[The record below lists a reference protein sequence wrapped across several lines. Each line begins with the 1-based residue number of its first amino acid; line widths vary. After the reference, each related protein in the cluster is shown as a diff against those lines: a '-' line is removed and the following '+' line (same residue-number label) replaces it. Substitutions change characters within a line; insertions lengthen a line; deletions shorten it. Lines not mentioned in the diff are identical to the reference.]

1 MGDSKIFKTGF
12 DMADYT
18 DILPDANEYMRNDV
32 IINIDQYEKG
42 NIDNCVWKR
51 YRPSFA
57 ETKSPQFRER
67 EAKRILKTGAWV
79 CISEELIWLPPSYYF
94 ALQYGTVGESDLE
107 FRLKRLKHV
116 LFKIRARNNPQC
128 KGTLTIKNRADGE
141 TTMALTDGFWECADG
156 NMNVG
161 QIGIQSKT
169 RDDAINPCWS
179 TVQILWQSLPQ
190 WLKDDLFS
198 DMASGDNIAE
208 KIKFMRDADDEHGI
222 KARNIRMQYYPCVF
236 NAMDGK
242 HNMKKC
248 ILDEICKWIEA
259 EFADTLTN
267 YTKFIMPGFER
278 RGLFDMF
285 SSPSDVP
292 TKSNEQVFEV
302 WKMSNTDELN
312 EVGTTTSG
320 IHRHYS
326 NPLDGIQGAYDK
338 FGDADPEKIYDWIM
352 RTRKSVTK
360 DKLMG
365 EIRGFP
371 LNEEEMFGSFDG
383 SSLWDNQKGI
393 EARKIYLIGTRFKD
407 EKTKEPTVVY
417 GNLEWID
424 GIQDTEVDFR
434 QADKNDF
441 DVDVARFAIS
451 YMPKNKE
458 PLRYADVTVRGQS
471 VGDKPKPPSIIQDC
485 LGIDPYAKRYPNKTA
500 SNGAMV
506 NHKFLDIYETGIVK
520 CPTMIYCNRPS
531 HQEIFFED
539 GIKAAVFNRAMVQPE
554 SINDKIIDYFED
566 RGYFDWMLAKRGT
579 ARDGVQKG
587 DAPTGGKNA
596 LLDEIISLLNAITNT
611 PLRPE
616 DKYLLESNW
625 FYQLLDDV
633 SKFNRADTHA
643 NDLSMAFGMALLG
656 SVKMMYK
663 KVRAVSPV
671 ADGIFEY
678 MFS

>member
-12 DMADYT
+12 DISDYR
-18 DILPDANEYMRNDV
+18 DILPKIDDFELKDE
-32 IINIDQYEKG
+32 IINIKEYYKG
-42 NIDNCVWKR
+42 NIDNCVWKKHI
-51 YRPSFA
+51 PSA
-57 ETKSPQFRER
+57 EEINSPHFRER
-67 EAKRILKTGAWV
+67 EARRMLKTGAWI
-79 CISEELIWLPPSYYF
+79 CISEEMIWLPPSYYF

-116 LFKIRARNNPQC
+116 YFTIKARNNPQC

-141 TTMALTDGFWECADG
+141 TTISLTNGLWECADG

-169 RDDAINPCWS
+169 RNDAVNPCWS
-179 TVQILWQSLPQ
+179 TVQILWQSMPK
-190 WLKDDLFS
+190 WVKEILFP

-208 KIKFMRDADDEHGI
+208 KMLFMRDADEKNGI

-248 ILDEICKWIEA
+248 ILDEICKWVEA
-259 EFADTLTN
+259 EFADTYTN
-267 YTKFIMPGFER
+267 YCKFIMPGFER

-285 SSPSDVP
+285 SSPADVP
-292 TKSNEQVFEV
+292 TKSNEQVYDL
-302 WKMSNTDELN
+302 WKMSNPDELN
-312 EVGTTTSG
+312 EVGITTSG
-320 IHRHYS
+320 IYRHYS

-338 FGDADPEKIYDWIM
+338 FGDADPQRIYDWIM

-371 LNEEEMFGSFDG
+371 LNEEEMFGAFDG
-383 SSLWDNQKGI
+383 SSLWDNSKGI

-407 EKTKEPTVVY
+407 EKTKEPVKVF
-417 GNLEWID
+417 GNLEWD
-424 GIQDTEVDFR
+424 GGVQDTDVSFR
-434 QADKNDF
+434 QADKSEF

-451 YMPKNKE
+451 YFPQNKE
-458 PLRYADVTVRGQS
+458 QLKYRNQVVRGVS
-471 VGDKPKPPSIIQDC
+471 VGDRPVPPAIIENC
-485 LGIDPYAKRYPNKTA
+485 LGIDPFAKRYPGKTA

-506 NHKFLDIYETGIVK
+506 NHKFLDLYGTGIVK

-539 GIKAAVFNRAMVQPE
+539 AIKAAVFQRAMVQPE
-554 SINDKIIDYFED
+554 SINDKIIDWFED
-566 RGYFDWMLAKRGT
+566 RGYFDWMLSKRGQPK
-579 ARDGVQKG
+579 DSMQKG
-587 DAPTGGKNA
+587 DAPNNKNA
-596 LLDEIISLLNAITNT
+596 LLDEIILLLNAITNL
-611 PLRPE
+611 PLPPE

-625 FYQLLDDV
+625 FYELLDDV
-633 SKFNRADTHA
+633 SKFNRADTHK
-643 NDLSMAFGMALLG
+643 NDLSEAWGHSLLG
-656 SVKMMYK
+656 SVKMLYK
-663 KVRAVSPV
+663 KVRRPSALTNGVLN
-671 ADGIFEY
+671 Y